1 MKDPSGTKTT
11 TTSASTK
18 PPPPKSTTKTTTA
31 TTSTTTKTPA
41 NNTTGGTI
49 STGSTNAAAS
59 TLASKPGGEESSSWW
74 ARSEAYYFNHGTHL
88 ACFTLSMALNCGM
101 GAWGVWQFTEPKFV
115 TEQDTLRITLPIARL
130 GGRLVT
136 WNIAVLLLTACKF
149 GWTLLRTH
157 TTLSHGF
164 PMDAVMPQYHKW
176 IAYTI
181 IVSGCIVHTIP
192 QVINY
197 ATKALVLLEEPF
209 VIWTFGDGRL
219 ATNQL
224 LYTGCLL
231 FLIFST
237 FCITTLTRVRH
248 TAFGFRIFWWCH
260 VVGIVMALPLLIV
273 HGTMLGNPILLYF
286 IAIPLV
292 LYLMDVLARRW
303 YYAIHG
309 AKVVECT
316 ACHTDPT
323 DRDGDKVTKLVLQ
336 SDSFRYSPGQ
346 YAEVKIP
353 LLSQYEWHPFTIASA
368 YNEQDKGQV
377 TFFIKAAGKWTNRL
391 FEVVDAAAQE
401 AGKETQ
407 NDTKAAVQAALGQV
421 SLRGPYGAPAQNY
434 MAYQHIMVI
443 GSGIGV
449 TPLLSIWQHL
459 VHTIHTNTTTTTP
472 KAVPKTKRT
481 KAAEVPFRNSSS
493 YYAVPDE
500 SEQDLLQRVSQGFA
514 INSIDIVTLQ
524 QGKSFYHR
532 GKGAVQNFITF
543 SGKCAYVAAILESM
557 TVNMTLFSTS
567 VSVETLVFILWLFK
581 KNQAASLLQA
591 LISLVALS
599 IFGSKIV
606 LSVGA
611 YGVTRYFSSSVAALE
626 VSILLLDGIALLMS
640 VANVFSPSKGFA
652 VAYFSFFAAFMI
664 LHGVRIFHI
673 FYATARPPVLLLDD
687 SAAGTDHAIQ
697 SVTGIWVGRTHAG
710 MSFAARD
717 LLETLYDDLSPIFS
731 LQFYGTREKKGATVY
746 HKHYDNEDDNV
757 VDRKGR
763 HTIRVGRPSWH
774 EIFHEAI
781 EDVHCCT
788 QLPTGGVAAGPNA
801 SSIGVFFCGSPAI
814 ARDLQRSAQ
823 QITAHHQ
830 HRVQQETGIAC
841 HCRILV
847 HKENF

>member
-1 MKDPSGTKTT
+1 
-11 TTSASTK
+11 
-18 PPPPKSTTKTTTA
+18 
-31 TTSTTTKTPA
+31 
-41 NNTTGGTI
+41 
-49 STGSTNAAAS
+49 
-59 TLASKPGGEESSSWW
+59 
-74 ARSEAYYFNHGTHL
+74 
-88 ACFTLSMALNCGM
+88 MALNFGM
-101 GAWGVWQFTEPKFV
+101 GSWGVWQFTAPHWL

-157 TTLSHGF
+157 TALSHGF
-164 PMDAVMPQYHKW
+164 PMDAVMPQYHKS

-181 IVSGCIVHTIP
+181 IVSGCILHTIP

-231 FLIFST
+231 LLIFT
-237 FCITTLTRVRH
+237 AFFVTTLTRVRH

-260 VVGIVMALPLLIV
+260 VVGIVMALPLLII

-286 IAIPLV
+286 VAIPLV
-292 LYLMDVLARRW
+292 LYMMDVLARRW
-303 YYAIHG
+303 YYAIHF

-323 DRDGDKVTKLVLQ
+323 DKDGDKVTKLVLQ
-336 SDSFRYSPGQ
+336 SDSFRYAPGQ

-391 FEVVDAAAQE
+391 FEVVDAAAQQ
-401 AGKETQ
+401 AGKETSSKK
-407 NDTKAAVQAALGQV
+407 DTKAAVRAALGQV

-459 VHTIHTNTTTTTP
+459 VQTIHTKTTTTKGTP
-472 KAVPKTKRT
+472 SRRTALTNKKTAV
-481 KAAEVPFRNSSS
+481 APFNDSSS

-524 QGKSFYHR
+524 QGKGFYHR
-532 GKGAVQNFITF
+532 GKGALHNFITF

-557 TVNMTLFSTS
+557 TVNMTLFCTS

-581 KNQAASLLQA
+581 KNQAASWLQA
-591 LISLVALS
+591 SISLVALC

-611 YGVTRYFSSSVAALE
+611 YGATRYFSSSVAALE
-626 VSILLLDGIALLMS
+626 VGILLLDGIALFMS
-640 VANVFSPSKGFA
+640 VANVFSPSKEFA

-664 LHGVRIFHI
+664 FHGVRIFHI
-673 FYATARPPVLLLDD
+673 FYATARPPVLLLDEQG
-687 SAAGTDHAIQ
+687 AAGTDHAIQ

-717 LLETLYDDLSPIFS
+717 LVETLYDDLSPIFS
-731 LQFYGTREKKGATVY
+731 LQFYGTREKKGTTVY
-746 HKHYDNEDDNV
+746 HKHYENEDENV

-763 HTIRVGRPSWH
+763 HAIRVGRPSWH

-781 EDVHCCT
+781 EEVHCCS
-788 QLPTGGVAAGPNA
+788 QLPTGIASGGGSGPNA

-830 HRVQQETGIAC
+830 HRVQQETGIPC